1 MKPKPKKCKI
11 CGEKFSPFQ
20 STVKVCSPKCALSLV
35 RSVAKKKEAVAQ
47 KEVRK
52 DTSRRREALKTISD
66 WKKEVKDVFN
76 KFIRLRDTLAGHGC
90 ISCGTKDPSL
100 QYAAGHYRS
109 VGACAE
115 LRFCEENVHLQCNR
129 RCNKELSG
137 NLIEYRINLVKRIG
151 IEKVEWLESKHEPK
165 RYRIEDLKELKI
177 IYRDKIKILE
187 GKI

>member
-1 MKPKPKKCKI
+1 MLTKPKPKKCKI
-11 CGEKFSPFQ
+11 CGEKFSPFL

-66 WKKEVKDVFN
+66 WTKEVQVIFN
-76 KFIRLRDTLAGHGC
+76 KFIRLRDHGMPC
-90 ISCGTKDPSL
+90 ISCGIQDPNI

-109 VGACAE
+109 TGACPE
-115 LRFCEENVHLQCNR
+115 LRFCEENVWLQCNK
-129 RCNKELSG
+129 RCNMQLSG
-137 NLIEYRINLVKRIG
+137 NLIEYRINLVERIG

-165 RYRIEDLKELKI
+165 RYRIDELKELKQ
-177 IYRDKIKILE
+177 IYRDKCKQPEKLL
-187 GKI
+187 